1 LQVIAHLAHTVVS
14 QVSMWGTTYDP
25 SSQQGAYQGRL
36 ERSTTPFPYS
46 AISSFPLFLRIA
58 ATIIFIAVTFALV
71 IWPVIKLIKL
81 GMDTTL
87 GCAESIKAFLFPT
100 SLQVMAIKKQYRT
113 IASLT
118 TNVDKQPMVM
128 LDTADIATQ
137 LNAIR
142 TRLGALK
149 NAGGTHR

>member
-1 LQVIAHLAHTVVS
+1 
-14 QVSMWGTTYDP
+14 
-25 SSQQGAYQGRL
+25 
-36 ERSTTPFPYS
+36 
-46 AISSFPLFLRIA
+46 
-58 ATIIFIAVTFALV
+58 
-71 IWPVIKLIKL
+71 
-81 GMDTTL
+81 MDTTL
-87 GCAESIKAFLFPT
+87 GCAESIKAFLLPT

-118 TNVDKQPMVM
+118 TNVDNQPMVM